1 MSIRPVDVN
10 GMIQRTQ
17 DIGQLKQHEDNK
29 PVIQQH
35 SIEIQQ
41 ERKEEQLT
49 KRVNDPE
56 QKENEGYRF
65 DAKEKGNNSYER
77 NQNKKKKKESGLTV
91 VRAAPAHG
99 LPFPGPCPGGGRG

>member
-56 QKENEGYRF
+56 GKEKAGYRY

-77 NQNKKKKKESGLTV
+77 NQKKKKPQRDSEDEKSEDGKVILKG
-91 VRAAPAHG
+91 HG
-99 LPFPGPCPGGGRG
+99 SSFDMKI

>member
-77 NQNKKKKKESGLTV
+77 NQNKKKKKESADEKSENGKVILM
-91 VRAAPAHG
+91 G
-99 LPFPGPCPGGGRG
+99 QGSIFDMKI

>member
-29 PVIQQH
+29 QVIQQH
-35 SIEIQQ
+35 SIGIQQ

-77 NQNKKKKKESGLTV
+77 NQNKKKKKESADEKSEDGKVLLK
-91 VRAAPAHG
+91 G
-99 LPFPGPCPGGGRG
+99 QGSSFDMKI